1 MLAKIN
7 PMKKTFLLL
16 SALVTL
22 NFSALA
28 QPGPGG
34 PSSGMSAS
42 FTRLF
47 GANPAFTATT
57 EMKVSN
63 PAQGEVSFTMN
74 LAVRD
79 TKMRADIDM
88 SQIKSASIPPAAMA
102 QMKLMGMDH
111 VINITRGDQ
120 KAIYIIYP
128 GIKSYAKMTLPE
140 ADAAALDKEPKIEKT
155 EIGKETIDGH
165 ACVKQKVVMT
175 TGDGKSQEFTVWT
188 ATDLKD
194 FPVQIQ
200 TGEKAGNLTM
210 HYTNIVFAKPD
221 AAQFEPPTD
230 FTAYTDLQ
238 QMMMSAMQKMMGG
251 MKPPQ

>member
-1 MLAKIN
+1 MLAQIN

-16 SALVTL
+16 SALVSL

-34 PSSGMSAS
+34 PATGMSAS
-42 FTRLF
+42 FMRLF
-47 GANPAFTATT
+47 GANPAFTANT

-63 PAQGEVSFTMN
+63 SAQGEVSFTMK

-79 TKMRADIDM
+79 TKMRADIDL
-88 SQIKSASIPPAAMA
+88 SQIKSANIPPAIMA

-111 VINITRGDQ
+111 VVNITRGDQ
-120 KAIYIIYP
+120 KTIYIIYP
-128 GIKSYAKMTLPE
+128 GMKSYAKMTLPE
-140 ADAAALDKEPKIEKT
+140 SDAAALEKEPKIEKT
-155 EIGKETIDGH
+155 ELGKETIDGH
-165 ACVKQKVVMT
+165 ACVKSKVVMT

-200 TGEKAGNLTM
+200 TDEKAGNLTM